1 MAGFGR
7 EGRADPLSGLL
18 ALRGLPLTGVDLPEW
33 AGGDAADGNVD
44 VSFVLGPGPVTVFNA
59 LDENGP
65 AFGPPDARQR
75 CHVLRRGPSHGGRAG

>member
-33 AGGDAADGNVD
+33 AGGDAAD
-44 VSFVLGPGPVTVFNA
+44 VFNA
-59 LDENGP
+59 PDENGP

>member
-1 MAGFGR
+1 MARGTPS
-7 EGRADPLSGLL
+7 RAARPAGP
-18 ALRGLPLTGVDLPEW
+18 AAHRVDLLEW
-33 AGGDAADGNVD
+33 VGGDTAGGNVD
-44 VSFVLGPGPVTVFNA
+44 VSFVLGPGPATVFNA